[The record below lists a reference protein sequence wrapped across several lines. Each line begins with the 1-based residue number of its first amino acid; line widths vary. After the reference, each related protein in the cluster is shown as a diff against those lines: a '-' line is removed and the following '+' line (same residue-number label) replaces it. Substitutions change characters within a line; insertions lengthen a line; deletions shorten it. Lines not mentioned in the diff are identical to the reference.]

1 MTAKKPDQRT
11 QRADN
16 DSREDQIRPGG
27 MYKPP
32 SILPVPNPEQGYVF
46 RWVRT
51 ASLGNAD
58 NTNVSQRLR
67 EGWVPVKSDDHKEL
81 QIMSDINSQFE
92 GNVEIGGLL
101 LCKAP
106 AADMEHRRE
115 YYAKIAQ
122 GQMTA
127 VDESFLKEND
137 PRMPMLTPERSS
149 TRSKFGHG

>member
-1 MTAKKPDQRT
+1 MANSRKPRDT
-11 QRADN
+11 G
-16 DSREDQIRPGG
+16 SREDQTRPGG
-27 MYKPP
+27 TYKPP

-51 ASLGNAD
+51 AALGNAD

-67 EGWVPVKSDDHKEL
+67 EGWVPVLAEAHPEL
-81 QIMSDINSQFE
+81 QVRSDINSQFE

-115 YYAKIAQ
+115 YYDNLAQ
-122 GQMTA
+122 GQMDA
-127 VDESFLKEND
+127 VDQSFMKEND
-137 PRMPMLTPERSS
+137 PRMPLLPPERRT